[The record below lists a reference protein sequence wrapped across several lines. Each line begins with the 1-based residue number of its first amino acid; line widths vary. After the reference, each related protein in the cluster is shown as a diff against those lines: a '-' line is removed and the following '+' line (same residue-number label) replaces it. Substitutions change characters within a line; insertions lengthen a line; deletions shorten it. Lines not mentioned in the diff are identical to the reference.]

1 MTHHARNDK
10 KMSNFAFTYANKLN
24 TKHIMTPKEIR
35 NNRLAEKMIKNLKR
49 RNFEAIYCPTAAEA
63 VEKISAMMPDG
74 STVTWGGS
82 MTIRDMGLTAALHK
96 RALKVLDRDLA
107 ADRDEAQRIYREAF
121 SADFYLSSVNA
132 ISEDGV
138 IVNID
143 GNGNRVAAITFGPK
157 KVIFVVG
164 LNKVAQD
171 VNAALARARSTASPI
186 NAARFDIKTPCQV
199 DGVCHNCNSPESI
212 CNYIH
217 FMRNSH
223 PAGRH
228 TVVLVGED
236 LGY

>member
-1 MTHHARNDK
+1 
-10 KMSNFAFTYANKLN
+10 
-24 TKHIMTPKEIR
+24 MTPKEIR
-35 NNRLAEKMIKNLKR
+35 NARLAQKMIKNLER
-49 RNFEAIYCPTAAEA
+49 RNFEVYYCPTAAEA
-63 VEKISAMMPDG
+63 VGKVSSLIPDG
-74 STVTWGGS
+74 SSVTWGGS
-82 MTIRDMGLTAALHK
+82 MTIRDMGLTAELHK
-96 RALKVLDRDLA
+96 RDLKIMDRDLA

-121 SADFYLSSVNA
+121 SADYYLTSANA

-157 KVIFVVG
+157 RVILVIG
-164 LNKVAQD
+164 MNKVAQD
-171 VNAALARARSTASPI
+171 VQAALARARSTASPV
-186 NAARFDIKTPCQV
+186 NAARFDIKTPCQT

-223 PAGRH
+223 PAKRH
-228 TVVLVGED
+228 IVVLVGED